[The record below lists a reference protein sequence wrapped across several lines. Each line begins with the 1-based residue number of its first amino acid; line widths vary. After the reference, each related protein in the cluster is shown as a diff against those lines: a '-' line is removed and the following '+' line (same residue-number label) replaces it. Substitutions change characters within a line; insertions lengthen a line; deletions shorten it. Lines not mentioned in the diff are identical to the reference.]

1 MYLNITTVIKET
13 GVKNTT
19 IKKWAEEG
27 FVKTET
33 LGKRILYCVS
43 DILDCK
49 NKPELQ
55 ILPKKKGKDFGPI
68 KIKAVKCSLEKI
80 IKNKS
85 DLLKINEIVLIA
97 NQVTIH
103 TYQFMKL
110 YYLHCYDN
118 DLPLPKMD
126 RNFILTVMKLFITT
140 TRTLSKIPS
149 ELQLDIQ
156 KVYKKYYKNT
166 QKDKVVLKSLI
177 NIINY
182 SADEFVTMFK
192 NNIIANYFNYVRKFI
207 KANWKPY
214 EDEIKSFYDQK
225 HITKEEYYLK
235 LNEHKLQIKKIF
247 KDFVEIKT
255 EEQADILVSN
265 QRYHDFI
272 NTQKSFVVPN
282 KVFEKKSLYY
292 DIKVSPCDYL
302 KHMIYIMKDLE
313 RKNLKMDNVFP
324 LRNQIIPKHIK
335 IDTQTLIKYFWR
347 PEFGGKQNFLDLN
360 NNERQ
365 RRIWPLLFKTGKKIF
380 KFNNKEGYKFH
391 FLIET
396 DGVGCSIL
404 LSKKIEKNL
413 ENNKIKEKYIQ
424 DLTDVELILLKD
436 KKLVGIDPGL
446 SDLLFACKEKNKNN
460 KPVVF
465 RYTQNQ
471 RRVETKIK
479 KHRKELHIHKTKE
492 KIKGKTIEQWES
504 ELSSFNK
511 KTLNLDS
518 YVSYLKKKNEIN
530 DIICKFY
537 QKNLYRVHKLHKYS
551 ANQRSEA
558 RMIHKF
564 KEMFG
569 PPEKTIIGI
578 GDYEQLKHMKYVEPV
593 KGKGFR
599 EVFRK
604 AGYQIYLIDEFRT
617 SMMCSYCQNKDDYC
631 EKFRKREHRKYLCHG
646 LLRCKTCKR
655 MWNRDLNASIN
666 IKRILENEILGA
678 VNNVNKDERRPL
690 YLKRQPKKLKEVVVK
705 TIKPKKSSTRKK
717 SIKTSCKPATPV
729 IGLNKVSKTKL
740 SCQLDI

>member
-13 GVKNTT
+13 GVKNTS

-33 LGKRILYCVS
+33 LGKRTLYCVS
-43 DILDCK
+43 DILVCK

-80 IKNKS
+80 IKDKS
-85 DLLKINEIVLIA
+85 DLIKINEIVLIS

-103 TYQFMKL
+103 TYQFVKL
-110 YYLHCYDN
+110 YYLYCHDN
-118 DLPLPKMD
+118 NIPLPKMD
-126 RNFILTVMKLFITT
+126 RKFVLTVMKLFITT
-140 TRTLSKIPS
+140 TKTLSKTPS
-149 ELQLDIQ
+149 ELQLNMQ
-156 KVYKKYYKNT
+156 KVYEKYYKNT
-166 QKDKVVLKSLI
+166 QKDKIVLEYLS
-177 NIINY
+177 NILNY
-182 SADEFVTMFK
+182 LADEFVTMFK
-192 NNIIANYFNYVRKFI
+192 NNIIANYFNYIKKFI

-214 EDEIKSFYDQK
+214 EDEIKSLYNEK
-225 HITKEEYYLK
+225 NITKEECNLK
-235 LNEHKLQIKKIF
+235 LNEHKSQIKKIF

-255 EEQADILVSN
+255 SDEILVSN
-265 QRYHDFI
+265 QRYHVFI
-272 NTQKSFVVPN
+272 NTQKPFIIPN
-282 KVFEKKSLYY
+282 KVFEKNSLYY
-292 DIKVSPCDYL
+292 DIKVSPSDYL
-302 KHMIYIMKDLE
+302 KNMVYMMKDLE

-335 IDTQTLIKYFWR
+335 IDTQTLINIFWKA
-347 PEFGGKQNFLDLN
+347 EFGKKQDFSDLD

-365 RRIWPLLFKTGKKIF
+365 KQIWPLFFKTERKIF
-380 KFNNKEGYKFH
+380 NFNKKGYKFH
-391 FLIET
+391 YLIET

-413 ENNKIKEKYIQ
+413 GNNKIKEKYIQ
-424 DLTDVELILLKD
+424 DLTDSELISLKD
-436 KKLVGIDPGL
+436 KTLVGIDPGL

-460 KPVVF
+460 KPIVF

-479 KHRKELHIHKTKE
+479 KHRKELHAHKTKE
-492 KIKGKTIEQWES
+492 KIKGKTIQEWES
-504 ELSSFNK
+504 ELSIFNK
-511 KTLNLDS
+511 KTLNLDL
-518 YVSYLKKKNEIN
+518 YVPYLEKKNEIN
-530 DIICKFY
+530 SIISKFY
-537 QKNLYRVHKLHKYS
+537 HKNLYRVHKLHKYS

-558 RMIHKF
+558 KMINKF

-569 PPEKTIIGI
+569 PPEKTVIGI
-578 GDYEQLKHMKYVEPV
+578 GDYEQFKHMKFLEPV

-604 AGYQIYLIDEFRT
+604 AGYEIYLIDEFRT
-617 SMMCSYCQNKDDYC
+617 SMMCSFCQDKDDCC

-678 VNNVNKDERRPL
+678 INSVNKDERRPL
-690 YLKRQPKKLKEVVVK
+690 YLKRQPKILKVVTK
-705 TIKPKKSSTRKK
+705 IIKPKKSSIRKK